1 MLTIRACATSLSRA
15 LALAVT
21 AAALAACGGS
31 RPESLGALGPEQWT
45 YIDGYCVECHNDID
59 LTAELSFETL
69 RSDDIAGHADIWER
83 VVRKLRGRMMPPPG
97 GTRPAT
103 PDTDE
108 LIAWLEASLDA
119 AAPVPDPGY
128 IYPHRLNRTEYANA
142 IRDLLALD
150 VDAATL
156 LPVDGA
162 EAGFDNIANA
172 LHVSPTF
179 IDQFLGAARTLA
191 NQAIGTPSARPVGTP
206 YTIGDARGQLFHV
219 PGLPLGT
226 RGGALIEHYFP
237 SDGEYRL
244 NIGDLVTG
252 LWEFNQEHVNTLI
265 ATYDGQ
271 KFFQLDIGGGEDLK
285 ELDQIGAPAVDKI
298 NARLKNIPFTAQAG
312 THKVGVTFLH
322 RSFAE
327 SDRQLFQQV
336 PGSGQDSVLTLNQ
349 VEIFGPVRAT
359 GVSETPSREQIFVCY
374 PNGAAEELPCA
385 RNIVSHLAR
394 KAFRGAFVDA
404 DLVRLMPLYEQGAAK
419 GGFEE
424 GVKYAV
430 SGVLA
435 HPKFLYRFEPR
446 PEDLAPGAAYPLD
459 SVELASRLSFFLWST
474 IPDDELL
481 TLAADNRLS
490 DPGVLEGQVRRMLAD
505 PKAETLASNFAFQ
518 WLGLGELEGLAPDP
532 AIFADVD
539 RRIREYFVTEAR
551 LFVDSIFR
559 SDSSVVDL
567 LTARHTF
574 LNEALAR
581 HYGINDVRGE
591 RFRRV
596 ELTDENRFGLLGK
609 GGVLLVS
616 SYPDRTSPVLRG
628 AWLLKNVFGS
638 PPPTPPP
645 NVEALAE
652 NVAGKAAATVRE
664 RLETHRTN
672 PTCRSCHE
680 VIDPLGFALEN
691 FDSVGRWRDR
701 DLRAGVPIDA
711 SGVLA
716 DGTSVEGPV
725 ELRNAILRRPE
736 QFVQTLTEKLM
747 TYGLGRSLEYTDMP
761 TVRAIVR
768 DAKEQN
774 YRFSALVWGIVNSPQ
789 FRRKGQ
795 PQGDEDTFVAGV
807 AAQSG
812 LER

>member
-1 MLTIRACATSLSRA
+1 MPTIRGCATSLSGA
-15 LALAVT
+15 LA
-21 AAALAACGGS
+21 AAALVLAGCSGKPDPATL
-31 RPESLGALGPEQWT
+31 RALGDGQWRFL
-45 YIDGYCVECHNDID
+45 DGYCLECHNDID
-59 LTAELSFETL
+59 LSANLAFDTL
-69 RSDDIAGHADIWER
+69 RRDDIAEHADVWER
-83 VVRKLRGRMMPPPG
+83 VVRKLRGHMMPPPG
-97 GTRPAT
+97 GQRPS
-103 PDTDE
+103 TDD
-108 LIAWLEASLDA
+108 ADRFVTWLEASLDQ
-119 AAPVPDPGY
+119 AAPTPRPGY
-128 IYPHRLNRTEYANA
+128 IYPHRLNRTEYAHA

-150 VDAATL
+150 VDPTAL

-179 IDQFLGAARTLA
+179 IDQFLSAARTLSA
-191 NQAIGTPSARPVGTP
+191 QAVGTTSARAVGTP
-206 YTIGDARGQLFHV
+206 YTIGDARGQQFRV

-252 LWEFNQEHVNTLI
+252 LWELNQEHVNTLI
-265 ATYDGQ
+265 ALYDGK
-271 KFFQLDIGGGEDLK
+271 KFFELDIGGGEDLK
-285 ELDQIGAPAVDKI
+285 ELDQIGAPAVDAI
-298 NARLKNIPFTAQAG
+298 NARLKNIPFTATAG
-312 THKVGVTFLH
+312 MHKVGVTFLH

-327 SDRQLFQQV
+327 SDRELFPQV
-336 PGSGQDSVLTLNQ
+336 PGTGQDSVLTLGS

-359 GVSETPSREQIFVCY
+359 GLSDTPSRKQIFVCY
-374 PNGAAEELPCA
+374 PSSAAEEQPCA
-385 RNIVSHLAR
+385 REIVAAVAR
-394 KAFRGAFVDA
+394 RAFRGAFVAA
-404 DLVRLMPLYEQGAAK
+404 DLTRLMPLYDQGAAS
-419 GGFEE
+419 GGFEN
-424 GVKYAV
+424 GIKYAL

-435 HPKFLYRFEPR
+435 HPKFLYRFEPK
-446 PEDLAPGAAYPLD
+446 PDDLAPGKAYALS

-481 TLAADNRLS
+481 ALAEAGRLS
-490 DPGVLEGQVRRMLAD
+490 DPGVLEQQVARMLAD
-505 PKAETLASNFAFQ
+505 SRAETLASNFAFQ

-539 RRIREYFVTEAR
+539 RRIREHFVTEAEM
-551 LFVDSIFR
+551 FVDSIFR
-559 SDSSVVDL
+559 SERSIVDL
-567 LTARHTF
+567 LTAKHTF

-581 HYGINDVRGE
+581 HYGINDVRGD

-645 NVEALAE
+645 NVEALVA
-652 NVAGKAAATVRE
+652 NVPGKAASTVRE
-664 RLETHRTN
+664 RLEAHRTN
-672 PTCRSCHE
+672 PSCKSCHH

-691 FDSVGRWRDR
+691 FDAVGRWRDR
-701 DLRAGVPIDA
+701 DLAAGVRIDA

-716 DGTSVEGPV
+716 DGTPVEGSV
-725 ELRNAILRRPE
+725 ALREAILRRPE

-747 TYGLGRSLEYTDMP
+747 TYGLGRSLDYTDMP

-768 DAKEQN
+768 AAAGQD

-789 FRRKGQ
+789 FRQKGQ
-795 PQGDEDTFVAGV
+795 LRGDDETL
-807 AAQSG
+807 AAATG
-812 LER
+812 D